1 MIYNH
6 ISECRKNNDYPI
18 NNHNNNNNEK
28 TINLMSFLLSSK
40 TLKSYVI
47 KTKHKNMRPFKSFKT
62 NQSW

>member
-1 MIYNH
+1 MNYNH

-28 TINLMSFLLSSK
+28 TINLMSFLLSSN

-47 KTKHKNMRPFKSFKT
+47 KTKH
-62 NQSW
+62 

>member
-6 ISECRKNNDYPI
+6 MSECRKNNDYPN

-28 TINLMSFLLSSK
+28 KINLMSFLLSSK

-47 KTKHKNMRPFKSFKT
+47 KTKH
-62 NQSW
+62 

>member
-18 NNHNNNNNEK
+18 NNHNNNEK

-47 KTKHKNMRPFKSFKT
+47 KTKH
-62 NQSW
+62 

>member
-6 ISECRKNNDYPI
+6 ISECRKNNDYLI
-18 NNHNNNNNEK
+18 NNHNNYNNEK

-47 KTKHKNMRPFKSFKT
+47 KTKH
-62 NQSW
+62 